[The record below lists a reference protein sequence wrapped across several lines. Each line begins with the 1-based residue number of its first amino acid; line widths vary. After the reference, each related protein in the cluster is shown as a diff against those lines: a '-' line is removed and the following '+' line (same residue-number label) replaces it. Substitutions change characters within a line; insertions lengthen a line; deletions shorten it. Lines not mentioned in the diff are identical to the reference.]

1 MYSLVRN
8 VLHLDLYDTSTEE
21 DVHINQ
27 VLIDEGFASFQE
39 ESRASKVT
47 EAHVVAYNHEQILLE
62 NAKNKIITVIP
73 TEEVSA
79 PFIPP
84 LTVEISKI
92 QTCVR

>member
-27 VLIDEGFASFQE
+27 VLIDEGFALFQE

-47 EAHVVAYNHEQILLE
+47 EAHFFTYNHEQVVLK
-62 NAKNKIITVIP
+62 NAKNIK
-73 TEEVSA
+73 
-79 PFIPP
+79 
-84 LTVEISKI
+84 L
-92 QTCVR
+92 